1 MSTEC
6 IASKLQFQGL
16 GRRRVEAEFNGGTD
30 HLRRRR
36 VAVTGGGE
44 PLWVH

>member
-1 MSTEC
+1 MTTEC
-6 IASKLQFQGL
+6 IASKLEFQEL
-16 GRRRVEAEFNGGTD
+16 EGRRGRGRIQWGAD
-30 HLRRRR
+30 HLRLRG